1 MARLDLLLNGALV
14 AVFALMALAASLQV
28 VSRYVFNDPIVGTEE
43 VALTCAVW
51 LTFLGAAVVSRDR
64 LHIAIDLLTERLAPR
79 GAAVLRAIS
88 SLASV
93 AFAVLILVYG
103 IKLTT
108 FAHGFETSALRLP
121 SSVVVSAL
129 PVGAAMLAW
138 YELIASWRALRAAW
152 GDR

>member
-14 AVFALMALAASLQV
+14 AIFALMALAASLQV

-88 SLASV
+88 SLASAV
-93 AFAVLILVYG
+93 FAVLILVYG

-108 FAHGFETSALRLP
+108 FAHSFETSALRLP

-129 PVGAAMLAW
+129 PIGAAMLAW
-138 YELIASWRALRAAW
+138 YELVASWRALHAAW
-152 GDR
+152 GGR

>member
-14 AVFALMALAASLQV
+14 AIFALMALAASLQV

-64 LHIAIDLLTERLAPR
+64 LHIALDLLTERLAPR
-79 GAAVLRAIS
+79 GAAALRAIS
-88 SLASV
+88 SLASA

-129 PVGAAMLAW
+129 PVGAVMLAW

-152 GDR
+152 GGR